1 LAFTTI
7 AGSFLGRLL
16 SDFTKGASVA
26 LRKEIQEFNTPA
38 KIRKMGNQIARYEK
52 VRTIKDD
59 TKTSKLSDFYIA
71 PHFSE
76 DSGKPFIANEVDD
89 FGNGDH
95 ILIEGIAGQGKS
107 IFMRHLFVNEIRK
120 GRRMPILIELRTLD
134 SKRTLLDHIHATLR
148 NIGFDFI
155 EDIWRYLAEAGFA
168 VLLLDGLDEVPEEIR
183 SSLLS
188 EINSLPI
195 TYENIRV
202 ILTSRPEPIYYG
214 LTSFKVVR
222 MCRINGTDRAAI
234 IRKICNS
241 HEAES
246 LIESIA
252 SYSDL
257 SEIVDTPLFTT
268 LLCVVFIS
276 EQTIPSTIHE
286 FYETTFYTLLHRHDD
301 RKGLIR
307 KRKSGLGNYSFAK
320 VFEMFCF
327 LASAHDKTSLSQNE
341 SLEFIDKAIRQAGLK
356 DVNSDDFFKD
366 VVSVTCLL
374 VKDGTRYEFLHK
386 SIQEYFSA
394 KYIKN
399 EEDPRAVE
407 FYEKTRSSFTKTRQF
422 IQQLGYLKEIDT
434 YRFSKYYA
442 IPGLLDELSGS
453 GLDIDEL
460 TKLSWTPPFIQ
471 ELLARFS
478 ILAILNRDPDAIIP
492 IAACAMNFNNSK
504 PAVTHFFRLEIALID
519 GFREVFLDLWR
530 ASPQIASRLKSTVE
544 ARSEADEIWNTGDDS
559 LCFLHIDE
567 VINQLAIADTVAQVV
582 NESDGMRQF
591 RLQIETLLEEIKRRE
606 GDSIIDFV

>member
-1 LAFTTI
+1 
-7 AGSFLGRLL
+7 
-16 SDFTKGASVA
+16 
-26 LRKEIQEFNTPA
+26 
-38 KIRKMGNQIARYEK
+38 
-52 VRTIKDD
+52 
-59 TKTSKLSDFYIA
+59 
-71 PHFSE
+71 
-76 DSGKPFIANEVDD
+76 
-89 FGNGDH
+89 
-95 ILIEGIAGQGKS
+95 
-107 IFMRHLFVNEIRK
+107 
-120 GRRMPILIELRTLD
+120 
-134 SKRTLLDHIHATLR
+134 
-148 NIGFDFI
+148 
-155 EDIWRYLAEAGFA
+155 
-168 VLLLDGLDEVPEEIR
+168 
-183 SSLLS
+183 
-188 EINSLPI
+188 
-195 TYENIRV
+195 
-202 ILTSRPEPIYYG
+202 
-214 LTSFKVVR
+214 
-222 MCRINGTDRAAI
+222 
-234 IRKICNS
+234 
-241 HEAES
+241 
-246 LIESIA
+246 
-252 SYSDL
+252 
-257 SEIVDTPLFTT
+257 
-268 LLCVVFIS
+268 
-276 EQTIPSTIHE
+276 
-286 FYETTFYTLLHRHDD
+286 
-301 RKGLIR
+301 
-307 KRKSGLGNYSFAK
+307 
-320 VFEMFCF
+320 
-327 LASAHDKTSLSQNE
+327 
-341 SLEFIDKAIRQAGLK
+341 
-356 DVNSDDFFKD
+356 
-366 VVSVTCLL
+366 